1 MVAGRCAVAV
11 WGQPS
16 RGGVELAVVGS
27 WDDDA
32 TPVPLRTF
40 DETWRVAELE
50 LAPGV
55 YGYEI
60 LEEGRGRLD
69 PYNPLT
75 TFRTTDGREVSRLTV
90 PDCAAPRWEIDD
102 VTVQPGGGYEVRAHV
117 VPAATGDALDVASLQ
132 AADEQ
137 GGLAVAGVDADA
149 GAVTF
154 VAEGRARGK
163 HHVTLQAADDEGR
176 VATRTIAAW
185 SNPVAARW
193 DDGIVYQIM
202 IDRFRGD
209 GGGTLAD
216 PADLGARAG
225 GTLSGITAE
234 LQAGYFER
242 LGVSALW
249 LTPVYVNPLPA
260 REGRFDGHLYEG
272 YHGYWP
278 LDSRGVEP
286 RIGGDAGLRELV
298 DAAHD
303 RGIRVLLDLVP
314 NHLYE
319 DNPRV
324 AEHRADGWF
333 NEREPL
339 CVCGAPD
346 CSWGEFIGTCWFTD
360 YLPDLRLEHPD
371 AMDSVVDD
379 AAWWLREHDVDG
391 FRIDAVPMMPR
402 AATRRIVDRIRQ
414 EAGTREQAFAMGEI
428 FTGAGAAGTADI
440 RYYMGPDGLDSAFD
454 FPLMWALRSTL
465 AGNGTFSSVEASLAE
480 TDRAL
485 DGAGAVVGRMIGN
498 HDVTRFSS
506 EVAGDADADP
516 WDDPP
521 PQSDDDEVLAA
532 QRIALAIVLTLPGL
546 PVIYYGDEIALA
558 GGNDPDNRRVMP
570 ATGTLSS
577 AQIALLADVQRVAQT
592 RRCLP
597 ALRRG
602 DRTALVVTDDTWA
615 YARDADDGAPAF
627 VVASRAETPQDVT
640 LPGSA
645 VAGPGWYRDVVS
657 GDMLQ
662 IDPVGGGTVAMAPR
676 SVRVYIPA
684 DHPCA
689 GP

>member
-1 MVAGRCAVAV
+1 MSRSRRLPVLVAGALTAGCGAEPPPPAAGRCAVAV

-16 RGGVELAVVGS
+16 RGGVDLAVVGS
-27 WDDDA
+27 WDDDGA
-32 TPVPLRTF
+32 PVPMRAF
-40 DETWRVAELE
+40 DDVWQVAELE

-75 TFRTTDGREVSRLTV
+75 TFRRTDAREVSRLTV
-90 PDCAAPRWEIDD
+90 ADCDAPRWEIDD
-102 VTVQPGGGYEVRAHV
+102 VAVQAGGGYEVRARLL
-117 VPAATGDALDVASLQ
+117 PAAAGDPLDVASLR

-137 GGLAVAGVDADA
+137 GGLVVANVDADA
-149 GAVTF
+149 GTVTF
-154 VAEGRARGK
+154 RAEGRTRGK
-163 HHVTLQAADDEGR
+163 YHVTLEATDEGGT
-176 VATRTIAAW
+176 AAARTVSAW
-185 SNPVAARW
+185 SDPVAARW

-209 GGGTLAD
+209 DGVALPEPAD
-216 PADLGARAG
+216 PGARAG

-234 LQAGYFER
+234 LAAGYFER

-249 LTPVYVNPLPA
+249 LTPVYVNPEAA
-260 REGRFDGHLYEG
+260 REGRFDGHMYEG

-278 LDSRGVEP
+278 QDSRGVEP
-286 RIGGDAGLRELV
+286 RIGGEAALRELV
-298 DAAHD
+298 DAAHA

-333 NEREPL
+333 NERDPV

-346 CSWGEFIGTCWFTD
+346 CSWAEFIGTCWFTD

-379 AAWWLREHDVDG
+379 AGWWLREHDVDG

-454 FPLMWALRSTL
+454 FPLMWALRLTL
-465 AGNGTFSSVEASLAE
+465 AGNGTFAGVEASLAE

-485 DGAGAVVGRMIGN
+485 EGAGAVVGRMIGN
-498 HDVTRFSS
+498 HDVTRFAS
-506 EVAGDADADP
+506 EIADGANGDP

-521 PQSDDDEVLAA
+521 AQSVDEDVLAA
-532 QRIALAIVLTLPGL
+532 QRIALALVLTLPGL

-570 ATGTLSS
+570 AAS
-577 AQIALLADVQRVAQT
+577 ALAAAQVTLLADVQRVAQT

-602 DRTALVVTDDTWA
+602 TRVALVVTDETWA
-615 YARDADDGAPAF
+615 YARDAEDGAPA
-627 VVASRAETPQDVT
+627 
-640 LPGSA
+640 
-645 VAGPGWYRDVVS
+645 
-657 GDMLQ
+657 
-662 IDPVGGGTVAMAPR
+662 
-676 SVRVYIPA
+676 
-684 DHPCA
+684 
-689 GP
+689 